1 MEVAKMYLSNLLVGL
16 IFVYCSIYLAGFGA
30 AIAIPANFLIELI
43 AIFSATAA
51 FALVDFVTIGI
62 PILAAYLV
70 IVSVFRMITIH
81 ISYLLIAAPYLLF
94 NAFLYL
100 EMRPHDGMFFTI
112 LTSLPYVIAVGLC
125 AATMAYKAT
134 HNQIN

>member
-1 MEVAKMYLSNLLVGL
+1 MWGGVGREPPHVNEGFWGSAAAPSTLYVYSFLVPVFHHSGL
-16 IFVYCSIYLAGFGA
+16 GRLAHL
-30 AIAIPANFLIELI
+30 PRVPC
-43 AIFSATAA
+43 
-51 FALVDFVTIGI
+51 LVH
-62 PILAAYLV
+62 
-70 IVSVFRMITIH
+70 RMIHTRL
-81 ISYLLIAAPYLLF
+81 SGSSLLIAAPYLLF